1 MSDNEVPLAE
11 LVDAVRRGA
20 RVRSHALA
28 RDEPLQFEVG
38 DVELDLEITTSRSRE
53 GSAGLGIWVVNL
65 GGKLNRGNTATQRVK
80 VKLAAVGPDGARY
93 KVSDAA
99 SAPVRTS

>member
-11 LVDAVRRGA
+11 LVDAVRRELESA
-20 RVRSHALA
+20 HALA

-80 VKLAAVGPDGARY
+80 IKLAAVGPDGARY